1 MTRATDAMRIGEFS
15 ARVGLST
22 HTIRA
27 WERRYGLVSPLRTE
41 GGYRVYGPGDLAR
54 VRAAASLVESGV
66 SAANSAAR
74 VLAAERANGGPKAN
88 SASRPARDVG
98 ASLLAAVLDFD
109 EAAVHASL
117 DRLFADRPIEEAIET
132 QLLPFLRQLGGLW
145 AAGEASVAH
154 EHFAS
159 ALIRRRLSAHTMT
172 WGRGQGP
179 VVILACL
186 PGEQHDLALL
196 CLGVLLGRSGW
207 RVRFLGSGTPIRD
220 VSVMAD
226 RVTPDWIVLSGRD
239 PESVTTNRRALSDLS
254 RRHRVGIAG
263 PAAAPGRMPGRVHR
277 HTGSVAD
284 TARALTAR
292 A

>member
-66 SAANSAAR
+66 SAANAAAR

-132 QLLPFLRQLGGLW
+132 QLLPLAGGS
-145 AAGEASVAH
+145 ASSAPTPQSAMS
-154 EHFAS
+154 AS
-159 ALIRRRLSAHTMT
+159 WPTASHRT
-172 WGRGQGP
+172 
-179 VVILACL
+179 
-186 PGEQHDLALL
+186 
-196 CLGVLLGRSGW
+196 
-207 RVRFLGSGTPIRD
+207 GSCC
-220 VSVMAD
+220 
-226 RVTPDWIVLSGRD
+226 
-239 PESVTTNRRALSDLS
+239 
-254 RRHRVGIAG
+254 
-263 PAAAPGRMPGRVHR
+263 PAATPNP
-277 HTGSVAD
+277 
-284 TARALTAR
+284 
-292 A
+292 